1 MFLPLIVP
9 IFREVFYS
17 VYNTINLYLY
27 MPLFVLCLIKNQ
39 QSMVTNHLQWLPGS
53 FSGVKATRT

>member
-1 MFLPLIVP
+1 MFRPLIVP

-17 VYNTINLYLY
+17 VCNTINLYLY
-27 MPLFVLCLIKNQ
+27 MNLFVFCLIRNQ
-39 QSMVTNHLQWLPGS
+39 QSMVMNHIEWLPGS